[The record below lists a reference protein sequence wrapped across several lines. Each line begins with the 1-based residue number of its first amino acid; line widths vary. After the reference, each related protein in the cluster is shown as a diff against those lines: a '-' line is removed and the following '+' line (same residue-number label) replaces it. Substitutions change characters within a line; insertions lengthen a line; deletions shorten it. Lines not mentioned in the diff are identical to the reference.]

1 MRTLA
6 LITMILGWLVYSA
19 MSAWAG
25 CPTCASMNGPATAK
39 SASVDQGTMDH
50 AMAGM
55 DMPEAA
61 GQAKALQD
69 PCATGRAAH
78 MPLCAACLLLPPAA
92 MATAGAKPVFAYPA
106 PALARVLYDNRPAPL
121 APPPRLA

>member
-6 LITMILGWLVYSA
+6 LITMIVGWLVYSA

-25 CPTCASMNGPATAK
+25 CPTCASMNGPAAPK
-39 SASVDQGTMDH
+39 SISMDH

-55 DMPEAA
+55 NMPEAA
-61 GQAKALQD
+61 GKAKALKD
-69 PCATGRAAH
+69 PCATGSAAH

-92 MATAGAKPVFAYPA
+92 MAVAGAKPAFAYPN
-106 PALARVLYDNRPAPL
+106 PALARVLDDNRPAPL
-121 APPPRLA
+121 APPPRMF

>member
-1 MRTLA
+1 MRMLA
-6 LITMILGWLVYSA
+6 LITMIVGWLIYSA

-25 CPTCASMNGPATAK
+25 CPTCASMSGPAAPESATA
-39 SASVDQGTMDH
+39 DH

-55 DMPEAA
+55 GMPEAA
-61 GQAKALQD
+61 GKAKALKD

-92 MATAGAKPVFAYPA
+92 MAAAGAKPALTYPA
-106 PALARVLYDNRPAPL
+106 PALARVLADNRPAPL
-121 APPPRLA
+121 APPPRLF

>member
-6 LITMILGWLVYSA
+6 LMTMVLGWLVYSA

-25 CPTCASMNGPATAK
+25 CPTCASMNGPAAPK
-39 SASVDQGTMDH
+39 SATMDH

-55 DMPEAA
+55 DMSGATGKA
-61 GQAKALQD
+61 QALKD
-69 PCATGRAAH
+69 PCAAGRAAQ

-92 MATAGAKPVFAYPA
+92 MTAAGVKPVFAYPA
-106 PALARVLYDNRPAPL
+106 PALARVLDDDRPAPL
-121 APPPRLA
+121 APPPRMF